1 MCLELV
7 GDVSDVVVW
16 ERRLTSSDRVSLNP
30 TPKSLSSL
38 TRTERGARRDI
49 VQAILTTALVI
60 N

>member
-16 ERRLTSSDRVSLNP
+16 ERRLTSSGRVSLNP
-30 TPKSLSSL
+30 PPKSLSSL
-38 TRTERGARRDI
+38 TRTERGAGRDI
-49 VQAILTTALVI
+49 VQAMLTTALVI